1 MKKQSLLYKAR
12 AATAGLQENWADVEI
27 DDETHLSGSSDRNDE
42 KELKEFSEE
51 WRRRKIAWLCKEL
64 PAHDPAP
71 MIRILNR
78 QRKWIQQED
87 VKYIITHLLR
97 IRENNI
103 GHRVYKWLVQQGWF
117 EFDPELASKLAD
129 ILAKDLKVV
138 RCRDVFDD
146 IINRG
151 YVPCES
157 TFILL
162 IMAYI
167 EAPVKGFVDE
177 ACDIYNRMIQLGGY
191 QPSLS
196 LQNSL
201 FKALLHGTGG
211 TAKHHLRPAE
221 AVFQNLK
228 TAGHRI
234 KEDIYE
240 GLIWLHSYQ
249 DCIDHERIVCLRNE
263 MKQAGFKE
271 SRDLLVSILRVC
283 SRHADVKEAERTWA
297 KLVDTGVGLTSQAYV
312 YQMEVYAKAGQPMK
326 SLEIF
331 TKMQEEGVSMSVIAY
346 LKIIEIM
353 SKAQEKEH
361 AENFMKQF
369 EDSGLKPLQPSYVDL
384 MQMYMCLSMYG
395 EVESTF
401 SRCMAKCR
409 PNRAAYE
416 IYLESLIKCGML
428 ERAEGLFA
436 ELQKDGAIGIKSKMC
451 NIMLEGY
458 LNAGQEEKIKQLYD
472 EMCHKKYDVE
482 PTLMLQIKPLLNL
495 GDKDVNKRLSL
506 KLVAEQREILIAIF
520 LSGAKVE
527 SYDENKTFE
536 VHFEFNE
543 KLEVQDVLKA
553 HIYDTFYEW
562 LKPVDRLKV
571 QAEDIPPHFST
582 VSHGSF
588 RFYANQF
595 RPGGQMVMP
604 RLIHRWLSSRVLAY
618 WYMYGGRKSTSGD
631 VIFYAQNYKVE
642 DVECVGKALRM
653 KSINCVI
660 KRKGKQFQIRC
671 QGKDAIWVW
680 ELMEPYILDPLKEV
694 LKPKARVIENVA
706 GNEDT
711 DFYSEDEFT
720 EGSSEYMSDSDSQEG
735 IKETETESEIL
746 TQ

>member
-1 MKKQSLLYKAR
+1 MKKQSPLYKAR
-12 AATAGLQENWADVEI
+12 ATTAGLQENLADVET
-27 DDETHLSGSSDRNDE
+27 DDETHFSGSSDGQDE
-42 KELKEFSEE
+42 KGLQEFSEE
-51 WRRRKIAWLCKEL
+51 WRRRKIGWLCKEL

-71 MIRILNR
+71 MLRILKR

-87 VKYIITHLLR
+87 VKYIIIHLLR

-103 GHRVYKWLVQQGWF
+103 GHRVYKWMIQQDWF
-117 EFDPELASKLAD
+117 EFDTDLATKLAD

-151 YVPCES
+151 HVPCES

-162 IMAYI
+162 IMAYT
-167 EAPVKGFVDE
+167 EVPVKGFVDE
-177 ACDIYNRMIQLGGY
+177 ACGIYNRMIQLGGY

-201 FKALLHGTGG
+201 FKTLLRGTGG
-211 TAKHHLRPAE
+211 TAKCYLRQAE
-221 AVFQNLK
+221 AVFQNMQR
-228 TAGHRI
+228 AGYMI

-249 DCIDHERIVCLRNE
+249 DCINQQRIEYLRNE
-263 MKQAGFKE
+263 MKHAGYKE

-297 KLVDTGVGLTSQAYV
+297 KLLDTGGRLSSQAYV

-331 TKMQEEGVSMSVIAY
+331 IHMQEKGVSMSVIAY

-361 AENFMKQF
+361 AENFMKQL

-384 MQMYMCLSMYG
+384 MQMYMCLSMYD

-409 PNRAAYE
+409 PNRRAYE

-428 ERAEGLFA
+428 ERAEGVFA
-436 ELQKDGAIGIKSKMC
+436 GLQKDGAMGIKSKAC

-458 LNAGQEEKIKQLYD
+458 LNSGQEERIKQLYD
-472 EMCHKKYDVE
+472 EMCRKKYDVE
-482 PTLMLQIKPLLNL
+482 PTLMLQIKSLLNL
-495 GDKDVNKRLSL
+495 GNNDIDKHLSL
-506 KLVAEQREILIAIF
+506 KLVAEQREILIGIF
-520 LSGAKVE
+520 LAGAKVE
-527 SYDENKTFE
+527 SHDENKTFE

-543 KLEVQDVLKA
+543 KLVLQDILKT
-553 HIYDTFYEW
+553 HIHETFYEW
-562 LKPVDRLKV
+562 LKPVDRLKI
-571 QAEDIPPHFST
+571 QAEDLPHHFST
-582 VSHGSF
+582 VSHPSF

-595 RPGGQMVMP
+595 RPGAQVVMP
-604 RLIHRWLSSRVLAY
+604 RLIHRWLSPRVLAY
-618 WYMYGGRKSTSGD
+618 WFMYGGCKSSSGD
-631 VIFYAQNYKVE
+631 IIFYAQNYTVE
-642 DVECVGKALRM
+642 EVECVAKDLRV

-660 KRKGKQFQIRC
+660 KRRGKQLQIRC
-671 QGKDAIWVW
+671 QGNDAIWVW
-680 ELMEPYILDPLKEV
+680 KLMEPHILDPLKEV
-694 LKPKARVIENVA
+694 LKPEDRVIENGA

-711 DFYSEDEFT
+711 DFYSEDEFNK
-720 EGSSEYMSDSDSQEG
+720 GSSES
-735 IKETETESEIL
+735 
-746 TQ
+746 